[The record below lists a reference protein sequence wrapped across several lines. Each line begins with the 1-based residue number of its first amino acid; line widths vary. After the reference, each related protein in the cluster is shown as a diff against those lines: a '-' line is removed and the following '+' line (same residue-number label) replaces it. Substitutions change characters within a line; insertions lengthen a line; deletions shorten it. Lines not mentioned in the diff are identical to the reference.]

1 MNKETIKIGNKKY
14 DVILIDEKSYIKID
28 DPKRDFKN
36 LATLSIDMMINRM
49 KKPLNETLK
58 EIQENNNGTN

>member
-14 DVILIDEKSYIKID
+14 DVILIDGKSYIKID

-36 LATLSIDMMINRM
+36 LATLSVDMMINRM

-58 EIQENNNGTN
+58 EMREKNYGTN